1 MFSLFTKNMFNLFRK
16 TATKSVQIS
25 HKLHKKICSTCPHK
39 IYSICSKNSNKIYSI
54 YLKKQQQNSFK
65 FHRNF
70 IKKFCSTWSHIKSI
84 QKLVQSIQKFVQ
96 YVQIVQICSYINNND
111 PNFIISFTQTICAYF
126 LHNKLSKFHSF
137 ALDKLSNFF
146 HFIHHARIFWNCLN
160 KSSTPK
166 TLSCSI

>member
-1 MFSLFTKNMFNLFRK
+1 MFNLFTQNMFNLFRK

-25 HKLHKKICSTCPHK
+25 HKLHKK

-166 TLSCSI
+166 ILSCSI